1 MLDEDVDVERRH
13 QRVAQRVLLEQE
25 AGIGAWL
32 NVPPRAPL
40 VQGQPDA
47 LAWIV
52 LVHDGGM
59 LGNDVVD
66 ADGGRQRLGVFGLV
80 ERGRRAFPLPV
91 VRDGVVAVSYTHLTL
106 PTKR

>member
-25 AGIGAWL
+25 ARIGAWL

-52 LVHDGGM
+52 LVNEGGRF
-59 LGNDVVD
+59 GNDGVD
-66 ADGGRQRLGVFGLV
+66 ADGGPQRLGVFGLV
-80 ERGRRAFPLPV
+80 DRGRRAFPPSWTSTIQASAS
-91 VRDGVVAVSYTHLTL
+91 GW
-106 PTKR
+106 